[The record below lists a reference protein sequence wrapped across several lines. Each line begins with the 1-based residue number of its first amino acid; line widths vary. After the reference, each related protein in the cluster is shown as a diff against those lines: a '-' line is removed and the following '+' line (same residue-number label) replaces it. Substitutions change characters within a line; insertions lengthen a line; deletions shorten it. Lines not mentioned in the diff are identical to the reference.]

1 MGNFRLLH
9 RKHREQLE
17 MLAIES
23 TNDIK
28 QDNANLEQFVNKAST
43 LGYDITIRVYYRE
56 HASIKFDDFG
66 CGGNREKIV
75 HILRNVRSCNQGGA
89 VEVLGYYKLKQ
100 QG

>member
-1 MGNFRLLH
+1 
-9 RKHREQLE
+9 

-28 QDNANLEQFVNKAST
+28 QDNANLEQFVNKANT

-75 HILRNVRSCNQGGA
+75 HILRNVRSNQGGGCRSTRILQIEATRMRTLA
-89 VEVLGYYKLKQ
+89 VVGK
-100 QG
+100 GCMN